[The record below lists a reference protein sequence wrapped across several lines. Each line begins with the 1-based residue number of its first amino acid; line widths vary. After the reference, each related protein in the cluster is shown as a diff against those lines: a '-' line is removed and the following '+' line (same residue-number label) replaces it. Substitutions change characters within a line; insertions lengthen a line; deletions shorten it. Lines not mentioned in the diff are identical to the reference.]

1 MAGDFGM
8 VTTTLIMVREALG
21 SAPRAVAKRIAR
33 APRWLAVLRPLAVA
47 ACVLAT
53 FEAVTLAQEEAPK
66 REMRLEPVV
75 VTATRTG
82 LSQGEPAAST
92 TVLTSEDVQ
101 NSADISLDDILH
113 TIPGF
118 SLYRRSS
125 SIVTPPDLDTEAQGV
140 TLRGIGPAGASR
152 ALVMVDGVPII
163 GAFDGQVFWG
173 KVPQESID
181 HIEIVRGS
189 GASLWGNYAMAGVI
203 NIVTRKPTET
213 GAALKATYG
222 SNGLTDDY
230 LAVNGRQGKLSI
242 GLEAN
247 FFNLDGFKVVA
258 SDQRGPIDQ
267 NASSRNEVFNGRI
280 GYQISD
286 AASVSLH
293 GQYFDQDYNYG
304 TKLRTAG
311 TSAGLIDLTSTL
323 HTDDGSEWQGMVF
336 SNMQSFHI
344 QFSQAN
350 DARTNENLSLKQTVP
365 FTDVG
370 ASLVWSRRLLEP
382 LITSAGV
389 DLHWIDGQSRDQK
402 FDPNTGGTPT
412 GQLRSDGK
420 QFFAGFFLQGIYN
433 PTPQWEFALS
443 GRADLWENYDGTVTD
458 STGNSPPPFAN
469 HARAAFNPR
478 LSALYRVNEWLH
490 LRAAAYRAFRAP
502 TLAELYRHSAVED
515 QQFVP
520 NPNLAPERLNGA
532 EAGVDLPV
540 LDNIDLRATG
550 FWAEVQDPILNVDIA
565 PDAQGNPQ
573 RKRVNQRL
581 ARSFGAEVEAL
592 YEIVP
597 GLELSGSYLFNDA
610 TLVSA
615 PHEPTIAGFQLA
627 QIPPHSFTLRAEYRN
642 PRIITVRLEGR
653 FVDEQFEDQE
663 HMDRQ
668 GSYFILNATV
678 ARQLPIANAEI
689 FLAGENLTDR
699 EYTVDHGGGIR
710 QIGSPLLVHG
720 GVRMRF

>member
-1 MAGDFGM
+1 
-8 VTTTLIMVREALG
+8 
-21 SAPRAVAKRIAR
+21 
-33 APRWLAVLRPLAVA
+33 
-47 ACVLAT
+47 
-53 FEAVTLAQEEAPK
+53 
-66 REMRLEPVV
+66 
-75 VTATRTG
+75 
-82 LSQGEPAAST
+82 
-92 TVLTSEDVQ
+92 
-101 NSADISLDDILH
+101 
-113 TIPGF
+113 
-118 SLYRRSS
+118 
-125 SIVTPPDLDTEAQGV
+125 
-140 TLRGIGPAGASR
+140 
-152 ALVMVDGVPII
+152 
-163 GAFDGQVFWG
+163 
-173 KVPQESID
+173 
-181 HIEIVRGS
+181 
-189 GASLWGNYAMAGVI
+189 
-203 NIVTRKPTET
+203 
-213 GAALKATYG
+213 
-222 SNGLTDDY
+222 
-230 LAVNGRQGKLSI
+230 
-242 GLEAN
+242 
-247 FFNLDGFKVVA
+247 
-258 SDQRGPIDQ
+258 
-267 NASSRNEVFNGRI
+267 
-280 GYQISD
+280 
-286 AASVSLH
+286 
-293 GQYFDQDYNYG
+293 
-304 TKLRTAG
+304 
-311 TSAGLIDLTSTL
+311 
-323 HTDDGSEWQGMVF
+323 
-336 SNMQSFHI
+336 
-344 QFSQAN
+344 
-350 DARTNENLSLKQTVP
+350 
-365 FTDVG
+365 
-370 ASLVWSRRLLEP
+370 
-382 LITSAGV
+382 
-389 DLHWIDGQSRDQK
+389 
-402 FDPNTGGTPT
+402 
-412 GQLRSDGK
+412 
-420 QFFAGFFLQGIYN
+420 
-433 PTPQWEFALS
+433 
-443 GRADLWENYDGTVTD
+443 
-458 STGNSPPPFAN
+458 
-469 HARAAFNPR
+469 
-478 LSALYRVNEWLH
+478 
-490 LRAAAYRAFRAP
+490 
-502 TLAELYRHSAVED
+502 LAELYRHSAVED